1 MPKTKASLLVI
12 AATAVTVATLFL
24 LPFTPKTA
32 VRTAAVE
39 RGDLIRSTLMEG
51 VVAYADEQPLIALQA
66 GRVARVYVSQGQA
79 VRAGDL
85 LVSMD
90 TSVQEQELAA
100 VNRLLYEQETALA
113 AFGQVGETA
122 LNAAQTVLEART
134 RQTELR
140 AAIASAQIR
149 AERDGVVGA
158 VYVAEGAVAGEG
170 SLLGMVHGTG
180 LQVVAAGRAE
190 ELANVPQGAAAMVTS
205 AEGKALGAAVLGQA
219 GAPEAD
225 GATGQTMQ
233 PLSFLPWR
241 AGAWRER
248 KPGIAWWWNWCAR
261 CWRIR
266 RWCLSAQWTAMTR
279 SGSWMAEQPRPVEI
293 DLALRNDAYVAVPQ
307 EWAGKRVVLLP
318 ETAALYPGCAV
329 REAGRGETV

>member
-12 AATAVTVATLFL
+12 AATAVTGATLFL
-24 LPFTPKTA
+24 LPCTPKTA

-51 VVAYADEQPLIALQA
+51 VVAYANEQPLIALQA

-122 LNAAQTVLEART
+122 LNAAQTALEART

-149 AERDGVVGA
+149 AEADGVVGA
-158 VYVAEGAVAGEG
+158 VYVVEGAVAGEG

-180 LQVVAAGRAE
+180 LHVVAAGRAE
-190 ELANVPQGAAAMVTS
+190 ELANVPQGAAAMVTN
-205 AEGKALGAAVLGQA
+205 AEGKALGAAVLEQA
-219 GAPEAD
+219 GVPEAD

-233 PLSFLPWR
+233 PLSFLPMEGGAW
-241 AGAWRER
+241 AGAEAGDRVVVELVCEVLEDQALV
-248 KPGIAWWWNWCAR
+248 PV
-261 CWRIR
+261 
-266 RWCLSAQWTAMTR
+266 SAVDANDQVWFVDGGAAT
-279 SGSWMAEQPRPVEI
+279 PVEI
-293 DLALRNDAYVAVPQ
+293 NLALRNDAYVVVPQ

-329 REAGRGETV
+329 REARAR